1 VRLDSEVIHYEW
13 DWDPITFLE
22 PDEFIK
28 MSTVV
33 HHLKELK
40 LRHPALSDLQYF
52 AQLNSTRQWHGQSI
66 SFLGLG
72 LSSIGGNLGHHRSRH
87 HLDHPLLQMLSETR

>member
-1 VRLDSEVIHYEW
+1 MCLDSKVIHYEW
-13 DWDPITFLE
+13 DWDLITFLE
-22 PDEFIK
+22 PEEFSE

-52 AQLNSTRQWHGQSI
+52 AQLNSTRQWHGQI
-66 SFLGLG
+66 QLLGSG
-72 LSSIGGNLGHHRSRH
+72 AVFCQRNLGHRRSRH
-87 HLDHPLLQMLSETR
+87 HLDRHLLQVLSKMR